1 MYHSLDKEL
10 AEQSHSVAV
19 NVSMSKWR
27 QETSGVSQGLL
38 LGSVLS
44 NIFVGNVD
52 SGIKCSL
59 SKFADDT
66 KLGGAADT
74 LERRNAIQGDL
85 DKIEKWAQD
94 NLMRINKVKCK
105 VLHLGQSNPK
115 HQYRLGRE
123 WLESSPEENLGVL
136 IDERFNKS

>member
-105 VLHLGQSNPK
+105 VLHLG
-115 HQYRLGRE
+115 
-123 WLESSPEENLGVL
+123 
-136 IDERFNKS
+136 

>member
-1 MYHSLDKEL
+1 
-10 AEQSHSVAV
+10 
-19 NVSMSKWR
+19 MSKCSPV
-27 QETSGVSQGLL
+27 TSCVPQK
-38 LGSVLS
+38 SVLGLVWF

-66 KLGGAADT
+66 KLDGAADT

-105 VLHLGQSNPK
+105 VLAAGWRQSQICVQVRRT
-115 HQYRLGRE
+115 H
-123 WLESSPEENLGVL
+123 
-136 IDERFNKS
+136 